1 VHEGVEVLEVLDAVR
16 GVEVG
21 LYRRP
26 GVHEPVA
33 VARDVQQVQDRLS
46 LVAVIWGRGQSNYR
60 VIEPPA
66 AAHAADQRH
75 CTHAANSQNATI
87 NEMLLT

>member
-1 VHEGVEVLEVLDAVR
+1 MHEGVEVLEVLDAVR

-21 LYRRP
+21 LDRRP
-26 GVHEPVA
+26 GVDEPVA

-46 LVAVIWGRGQSNYR
+46 LVAVIWGRGQSNNR
-60 VIEPPA
+60 VSRQP
-66 AAHAADQRH
+66 QRRRPK
-75 CTHAANSQNATI
+75 TLHAANSQNATM